1 MLGRKSPHLASPRSR
16 TAPSPSRSPE
26 PPTNQVKQKE
36 EGDIK
41 KITPSNPE
49 LKVEP
54 SLQKLA
60 AGYARVSTDR
70 HEQQES
76 VKRQVETL
84 QQAAAERG
92 YELPTEF
99 IFVDD
104 GYSGARL
111 DRPGLDRL
119 RDLVSEG
126 AIETVLCSA
135 PDRLARQYAYQVVV
149 LEEFKR
155 AGCEVEFLNH
165 AFGQSPEEQML
176 LQIQGVFAEYE
187 RAVIKERMRRG
198 QLAAARQGRVNW
210 GNPPYGYRYIR
221 KTETT
226 PQQLVTY
233 EAEAVIVQQMYR
245 WLVDEELSSY
255 AIQKRLTEQQVPPRG
270 ANTRGW
276 AQSSVIKLLRSPLY
290 KGEAIYNR
298 TQGTDVQRPYRRRS
312 FKDQH
317 PGNGRGRTERPRDEW
332 IVVRV
337 PAIIDLDLWELA
349 QAQLARNRDK
359 AQRNNTTHHYLLRGL
374 LICGRCGRRLAG
386 AWSALGGGR
395 YVCSARYPR
404 SQAGR
409 CDGRSVA
416 ASRVEP
422 LVWNYVRELLSDTE
436 LLRAR
441 YADGQG
447 DPAVEGRDERERGR
461 LERQLTALEREVQRL
476 IDAYQAS
483 VIDLP
488 ELQTRR
494 QRIEEH
500 GQVLRQRVREL
511 AHQRESREQQL
522 RLLQG
527 LDEFCASIRDALQ
540 TPSFTVK
547 QKVLQL
553 VVDQVIVEEQ
563 RITVRHVVPTQP
575 IRLQPRQQ
583 P

>member
-1 MLGRKSPHLASPRSR
+1 MLGRKPPHLASSRSHTAPRS
-16 TAPSPSRSPE
+16 SRSPQ
-26 PPTNQVKQKE
+26 PPTNQSQHKE
-36 EGDIK
+36 KGHSK
-41 KITPSNPE
+41 KLILSNTV
-49 LKVEP
+49 LKGERSV
-54 SLQKLA
+54 QKLV

-70 HEQQES
+70 QEQQES
-76 VKRQVETL
+76 VTRQVETL

-92 YELPTEF
+92 YELPPEF

-226 PQQLVTY
+226 PQQLVIY
-233 EAEAVIVQQMYR
+233 DAEAVLVQQMYR

-298 TQGTDVQRPYRRRS
+298 TQETDVQRPYRSRS
-312 FKDQH
+312 FKDQR
-317 PGNGRGRTERPRDEW
+317 PGNGRGRTERPPNEEF
-332 IVVRV
+332 VK
-337 PAIIDLDLWELA
+337 LF
-349 QAQLARNRDK
+349 
-359 AQRNNTTHHYLLRGL
+359 
-374 LICGRCGRRLAG
+374 G
-386 AWSALGGGR
+386 ATDR
-395 YVCSARYPR
+395 
-404 SQAGR
+404 
-409 CDGRSVA
+409 
-416 ASRVEP
+416 
-422 LVWNYVRELLSDTE
+422 
-436 LLRAR
+436 
-441 YADGQG
+441 
-447 DPAVEGRDERERGR
+447 
-461 LERQLTALEREVQRL
+461 
-476 IDAYQAS
+476 
-483 VIDLP
+483 
-488 ELQTRR
+488 
-494 QRIEEH
+494 
-500 GQVLRQRVREL
+500 
-511 AHQRESREQQL
+511 
-522 RLLQG
+522 
-527 LDEFCASIRDALQ
+527 
-540 TPSFTVK
+540 
-547 QKVLQL
+547 
-553 VVDQVIVEEQ
+553 
-563 RITVRHVVPTQP
+563 
-575 IRLQPRQQ
+575 
-583 P
+583 